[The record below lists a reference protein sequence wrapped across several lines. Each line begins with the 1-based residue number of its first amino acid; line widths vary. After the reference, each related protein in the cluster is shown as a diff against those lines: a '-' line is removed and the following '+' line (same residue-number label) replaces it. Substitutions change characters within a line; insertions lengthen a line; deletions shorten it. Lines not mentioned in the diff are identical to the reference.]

1 MTYTIVHRMGRLVP
15 WRFYLWHN
23 KFALLVLIFRL
34 FLRMGIRILNVKS
47 KVMSYFKYPNGTAG
61 GRFTGYAAS
70 WWHNSFNLH
79 HFRPCFSSLI
89 MTWNCPYFSTISAL
103 VISVKVFPC
112 SLVAVCLL
120 FLYRLIW
127 YKAFYLPGNA
137 WWCLPNHHT
146 QLNNNF
152 HHPMIKPRDLPHIMR
167 HHAEAPSSYRHSTG
181 NIERIFLNSLLLLC
195 GSCRHLI
202 NA

>member
-103 VISVKVFPC
+103 VISIKVFPC
-112 SLVAVCLL
+112 SLVASQFPKLSYSPKFAFSIIIAQLSPFLLIMSQIATTRLVSL
-120 FLYRLIW
+120 FL
-127 YKAFYLPGNA
+127 KTN
-137 WWCLPNHHT
+137 
-146 QLNNNF
+146 
-152 HHPMIKPRDLPHIMR
+152 
-167 HHAEAPSSYRHSTG
+167 
-181 NIERIFLNSLLLLC
+181 
-195 GSCRHLI
+195 
-202 NA
+202 